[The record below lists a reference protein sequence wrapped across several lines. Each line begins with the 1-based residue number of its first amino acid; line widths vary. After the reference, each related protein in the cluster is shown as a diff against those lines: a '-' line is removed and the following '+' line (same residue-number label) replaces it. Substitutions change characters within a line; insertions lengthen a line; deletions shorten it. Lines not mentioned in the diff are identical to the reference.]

1 MSTINTLTPEASF
14 PGNQDNDALDG
25 GVSNG
30 SCFHSDLLS
39 FLIILAALVS
49 LGMFEALYST
59 GFSQQSLI
67 YCAALLVVGSY
78 GGYRLQRTRRAHTG
92 FLNHVEQAT
101 CHYKAETE
109 RLHCHVD
116 SLEGLFTQAF
126 PVWSRQI
133 GTSRKQTEE
142 GIVELTQRF
151 SAMVE
156 RLEHVINVS
165 KSGTEELGDGEGM
178 IVLFSNSQASLQSVI
193 ESLKTTLA
201 QEDQML
207 EQVRSLAVQTDE
219 LTRFAGGIKQIAFEI
234 NMLALNA
241 AVEAAHAGDQGK
253 GFAVVASE
261 VRKLATLS
269 AELGKRIHDKT
280 EEIDTVMSSTL
291 QRAEQ
296 SKEFSSEA
304 VSSGKEIIETVF
316 ARLHETITSLQED
329 GVTLRSSGEQIRSE
343 IVDVLVAFQFQDRAS
358 QILTH
363 VEDDIEDLLA
373 RLGAQRTETQ
383 GRMPLDVNAFLM
395 GQSANY
401 STEEER
407 RNHSNKVAGGVPVTE
422 DAPITEE
429 ADVTFF

>member
-1 MSTINTLTPEASF
+1 MTTINALTPEVSF
-14 PGNQDNDALDG
+14 YGNQDNDGLDG
-25 GVSNG
+25 GVSAG
-30 SCFHSDLLS
+30 ACFHRDLLRL
-39 FLIILAALVS
+39 LIILVVLVL
-49 LGMFEALYST
+49 LGAFSTLYGIGLSR
-59 GFSQQSLI
+59 QSLI
-67 YCAALLVVGSY
+67 YCAALLAIGSY
-78 GGYRLQRTRRAHTG
+78 GGYRLQLTRRAYAG
-92 FLNHVEQAT
+92 FLNHVEQTA
-101 CHYKAETE
+101 CHSEAETE
-109 RLHCHVD
+109 RLHSHVD
-116 SLEGLFTQAF
+116 SLEALFTQAF

-142 GIVELTQRF
+142 GIVVLTQRF

-165 KSGTEELGDGEGM
+165 KSGIEELSDGEGM
-178 IVLFSNSQASLQSVI
+178 IALFSNSQESLQSVI

-207 EQVRSLAVQTDE
+207 KQVRSLAVQTDE
-219 LTRFAGGIKQIAFEI
+219 LTEFAAGVKQIAFEI

-241 AVEAAHAGDQGK
+241 AVEAAHAGDHGN

-304 VSSGKEIIETVF
+304 VSSGKEVIETVF

-383 GRMPLDVNAFLM
+383 GRTPLDVNAFLM

-401 STEEER
+401 STDEER
-407 RNHSNKVAGGVPVTE
+407 RNHSNKVAGGRPVTE
-422 DAPITEE
+422 NAPITEE
-429 ADVTFF
+429 TDVTFF